1 MTEADIHSPS
11 SREQA
16 LRNILREDAKKHQP
30 LLQEIFCREMEY
42 RQSES
47 DQAYFGNLYWCAYLL
62 FHVADLRDVEAMWV
76 AKHLNMDT
84 GCGFDV
90 ENMVGAGVEQTI
102 EYLQQRGADEAADY
116 IEECLAEDSQADIE
130 QGSRDRRRYFYE
142 G

>member
-1 MTEADIHSPS
+1 VRVSAVP
-11 SREQA
+11 
-16 LRNILREDAKKHQP
+16 
-30 LLQEIFCREMEY
+30 CGY
-42 RQSES
+42 
-47 DQAYFGNLYWCAYLL
+47 
-62 FHVADLRDVEAMWV
+62 LRDVEAMWV

-130 QGSRDRRRYFYE
+130 QGSRDRRRYFHE

>member
-16 LRNILREDAKKHQP
+16 LRNILPEDAKQHQP
-30 LLQEIFCREMEY
+30 LLQEIFRREMEY
-42 RQSES
+42 RKSEG
-47 DQAYFGNLYWCAYLL
+47 DQEYFENLYWCAYLL
-62 FHVADLRDVEAMWV
+62 FHVADLRDVESMWV

-90 ENMVGAGVEQTI
+90 ENMVGAGAGQTI
-102 EYLQQRGADEAADY
+102 EYLRQQGADEAADY
-116 IEECLAEDSQADIE
+116 IEECLPEDSQTEIE
-130 QGSRDRRRYFYE
+130 QWSRDRRRYFYQ